1 MNIETRK
8 KEFIEEFLKIQSE
21 EVILRLEK
29 LLKKEKTS
37 SLKEMIKPMSVAEL
51 NLRIDQSTEDSVNGR
66 LIHSDELKTIIE
78 KWN

>member
-1 MNIETRK
+1 MNIEARK

-37 SLKEMIKPMSVAEL
+37 SLQEMIKPMSVAEL
-51 NLRIDQSTEDSVNGR
+51 NLRIDQSTQDSINGR
-66 LIHSDELKTIIE
+66 LLHSDELKTIIE

>member
-1 MNIETRK
+1 MNIEARK
-8 KEFIEEFLKIQSE
+8 KEFIEEFLKIPSE